1 MGVNSIHP
9 GIIDTP
15 MLEEFDKWGITN
27 LVMEQVPMARKAEPD
42 EVAKLALFL
51 ASDES
56 GYSTGSEFVID
67 GGMMS

>member
-1 MGVNSIHP
+1 
-9 GIIDTP
+9 
-15 MLEEFDKWGITN
+15 
-27 LVMEQVPMARKAEPD
+27 MEQVPMARKAEPD